1 MYRAFVRRSVYV
13 LGAVMA
19 VALAGPML
27 PLEIAIWFSG
37 ELLLYLEVVSGIL
50 FASRAAAW
58 RFRFGRLASSAA
70 RMWEHVAYPT
80 SPVTRWCHAA
90 LSIQ

>member
-13 LGAVMA
+13 LGALMA

-37 ELLLYLEVVSGIL
+37 ELLLYLEVVAGVL
-50 FASRAAAW
+50 FASRAAAL
-58 RFRFGRLASSAA
+58 RFRFARIASSAA
-70 RMWEHVAYPT
+70 SMWKRAAYPA
-80 SPVTRWCHAA
+80 SPVTSWGHAA